1 MYWWDL
7 PGGPAVRL
15 HASNAGGT
23 GLILVGEVR
32 SHICPMVCT
41 PPPPPK
47 KVLMNFSERW
57 SCLAVQCSR
66 SVMSDTL
73 RPHGLQH
80 ARLACPSP
88 TPRVYSNSC
97 PLSWWCHPSNHLIL
111 CHPLLLLPSI
121 STSIRVF
128 SNGSA
133 LSISWP
139 KYWNFCFSIS
149 PSNEYSELIS
159 FRVNWFDLLEVQ
171 GTPWLIGWAWV
182 VLVLRETLRWGSLY
196 LLSWW
201 RMTWIVPTSTGL
213 EKSKE
218 NKKNGTHQQSPPWK
232 KFY

>member
-111 CHPLLLLPSI
+111 CHPFLLPPSIFPSSGSFPMSQFFASGGQTIGI
-121 STSIRVF
+121 STSISVLSVNIQDWFPLGWSGWISLQSNRLSRAF
-128 SNGSA
+128 SNTTKSINSLA
-133 LSISWP
+133 LSFLYSP
-139 KYWNFCFSIS
+139 TLTSIYDHWKNHS
-149 PSNEYSELIS
+149 
-159 FRVNWFDLLEVQ
+159 LE
-171 GTPWLIGWAWV
+171 
-182 VLVLRETLRWGSLY
+182 
-196 LLSWW
+196 
-201 RMTWIVPTSTGL
+201 
-213 EKSKE
+213 
-218 NKKNGTHQQSPPWK
+218 
-232 KFY
+232 

>member
-111 CHPLLLLPSI
+111 CHPFLLPPSIFPSSGSFPMSQFFASGGQTIGI
-121 STSIRVF
+121 STSISVLSVNIQDWFPLGWSGWISLQSKGLSRTPQF
-128 SNGSA
+128 KSMNSLA
-133 LSISWP
+133 L
-139 KYWNFCFSIS
+139 NFLYS
-149 PSNEYSELIS
+149 P
-159 FRVNWFDLLEVQ
+159 
-171 GTPWLIGWAWV
+171 
-182 VLVLRETLRWGSLY
+182 TL
-196 LLSWW
+196 
-201 RMTWIVPTSTGL
+201 TCI
-213 EKSKE
+213 
-218 NKKNGTHQQSPPWK
+218 HD
-232 KFY
+232 

>member
-111 CHPLLLLPSI
+111 CHPFLLPPSIFPSSGSFPMSRLFPSSGQSIGASASI
-121 STSIRVF
+121 SVFSMNIQDQFPWGLTYLISLQSKVLSRVF
-128 SNGSA
+128 S
-133 LSISWP
+133 SIT
-139 KYWNFCFSIS
+139 I
-149 PSNEYSELIS
+149 
-159 FRVNWFDLLEVQ
+159 
-171 GTPWLIGWAWV
+171 
-182 VLVLRETLRWGSLY
+182 
-196 LLSWW
+196 
-201 RMTWIVPTSTGL
+201 
-213 EKSKE
+213 
-218 NKKNGTHQQSPPWK
+218 
-232 KFY
+232 